1 MLQRMRDGAQSM
13 GAKIMVGI
21 IAFVLTVFG
30 FGAFNLFAVG
40 EPVAITVNGEDIT
53 EALLGVEMERR
64 RRDILRQMGEGADP
78 SLIDES
84 LLRQSTLGLLVDQT
98 LLRQTAEDLGLAA
111 SANRLNR
118 DILRNPEF
126 QVEGSFDEDRFR
138 AVLASSG
145 FSPSSY
151 QDELANNTLIVQL
164 AGSVGDTGAPTDR
177 EVREAASLLT
187 QRRDVAWLAF
197 RTEDFAADIEVSEED
212 IAAYHDYHVD
222 RFMTPE
228 RLDVEYVSLSLA
240 DIADGIELTEADVR
254 EAFAAEERDRN
265 AAGDV
270 RRRRGAHIL
279 LEVGDDRSEAD
290 AIAHLAELRRELQ
303 GGDSRE
309 DAFEEKAR
317 ELSED
322 PGSAANGGDL
332 GLVGRD
338 VFDAAFESALWDL
351 EVGELSEP
359 VVTAFGVHLIRLL
372 EIEETEAP
380 TFEEARERL
389 SAELQRNR
397 AQDAFD
403 ERLRQ
408 MDEIAFEEPDTL
420 EGVGAALDL
429 PVERVDGVTRDTATG
444 PFADATLRD
453 AVFEADVLHEGY
465 NSPAIR
471 TGDTAVVARVATRH
485 APAEIPLEEARDD
498 IRSQLLAERGD
509 DAARSAAT
517 AALDRTASGEAVADI
532 AADYGLE
539 WNVRESVT
547 AAAPDLPPAV
557 GRAAFEL
564 SLASAGERA
573 ATNVEVPGDGH
584 AVVTVT
590 RIEPGD
596 FGAMTESER
605 AAMRTQLGAW
615 ARERDMSALLGSLRV
630 DAGLDLG
637 TVSP

>member
-1 MLQRMRDGAQSM
+1 MLQRMRDGAQTM
-13 GAKIMVGI
+13 GAKILVGI

-40 EPVAITVNGEDIT
+40 EPVAVTVNGEDIT
-53 EALLGVEMERR
+53 EALLGAEMERR

-98 LLRQTAEDLGLAA
+98 LLRQAAEDLGLAA
-111 SANRLNR
+111 SADRLNR

-126 QVEGSFDEDRFR
+126 QVEGTFDEDRFR
-138 AVLASSG
+138 AVLAGSG

-187 QRRDVAWLAF
+187 QRRDIAWLAF
-197 RTEDFAADIEVSEED
+197 RTEDFATDIEVAEED
-212 IAAYHDYHVD
+212 IAAYHDYHLD

-240 DIADGIELTEADVR
+240 DIADGIEVTEADVR
-254 EAFAAEERDRN
+254 EAFAAEERDRA
-265 AAGDV
+265 AAGDAG
-270 RRRRGAHIL
+270 RRRGAHIL
-279 LEVGDDRSEAD
+279 LEVGDERSEAD
-290 AIAHLAELRRELQ
+290 AIAELGEVRRELEA
-303 GGDSRE
+303 GASFE
-309 DAFEEKAR
+309 DKAR
-317 ELSED
+317 ALSED

-338 VFDAAFESALWDL
+338 VFDPAFESALWAL

-372 EIEETEAP
+372 EIEETQPP
-380 TFEEARERL
+380 TFEEVRERL
-389 SAELQRNR
+389 SAELRRSR
-397 AQDAFD
+397 AQTVFD

-420 EGVGAALDL
+420 LGVGEALEL
-429 PVERVDGVTRDTATG
+429 PVERVEEVTRDAATG

-453 AVFEADVLHEGY
+453 AVFEADVLLEGY

-471 TGDTAVVARVATRH
+471 TGDVAVVARVATRH
-485 APAEIPLEEARDD
+485 APAEIPLEEARDG
-498 IRSQLLAERGD
+498 IRAQLLSERGG
-509 DAARSAAT
+509 DAARAAAT
-517 AALDRTASGEAVADI
+517 EALERTAAGEAVADV
-532 AADYGLE
+532 AGDYGLD

-547 AAAPDLPPAV
+547 AADPDLPPAI

-573 ATNVEVPGDGH
+573 ATTVELPGDGH

-590 RIEPGD
+590 RVEPGD

-615 ARERDMSALLGSLRV
+615 ARERDMAALLASLRT
-630 DAGLDLG
+630 DAGLDAG
-637 TVSP
+637 NASP

>member
-13 GAKIMVGI
+13 GAKILVGI

-40 EPVAITVNGEDIT
+40 EPVAATVNGEDIT

-84 LLRQSTLGLLVDQT
+84 LLRQSTLGLLVDQA

-111 SANRLNR
+111 SANRLSR

-126 QVEGSFDEDRFR
+126 QVEGAFDEDRFR

-151 QDELANNTLIVQL
+151 QDEVANNTLIVQL
-164 AGSVGDTGAPTDR
+164 AGSVGDTGAPTDL
-177 EVREAASLLT
+177 EVRETASLLT

-197 RTEDFAADIEVSEED
+197 RTDDFATDIEISEED
-212 IAAYHDYHVD
+212 IAAYHDYNID

-240 DIADGIELTEADVR
+240 DMADGIEVTEEDVR
-254 EAFAAEERDRN
+254 EAFAAEERDRT

-290 AIAHLAELRRELQ
+290 ARAQLAEVRRELQ
-303 GGDSRE
+303 AGGSFE
-309 DAFEEKAR
+309 DRAR

-322 PGSAANGGDL
+322 PGSATNGGDL

-338 VFDAAFESALWDL
+338 VFDPAFESALWEL

-372 EIEETEAP
+372 EIEETEPP

-389 SAELQRNR
+389 SEELRRSR
-397 AQDAFD
+397 AQTAFD

-420 EGVGAALDL
+420 EGVGDALDL
-429 PVERVDGVTRDTATG
+429 PVERVEGVTRDTATG

-453 AVFEADVLHEGY
+453 ALFEADVLHEGY

-485 APAEIPLEEARDD
+485 APAEIPLEEAADG
-498 IRSQLLAERGD
+498 IRAQLLSERGD
-509 DAARSAAT
+509 DAARAAAM
-517 AALDRTASGEAVADI
+517 AALERTASGEAVADI

-547 AAAPDLPPAV
+547 ASDPGLPLAV

-564 SLASAGERA
+564 SLAAAGERA
-573 ATNVEVPGDGH
+573 AADVEIPGDGH

-615 ARERDMSALLGSLRV
+615 ARERDMSALLASLRV

-637 TVSP
+637 TDSP

>member
-13 GAKIMVGI
+13 GAKILVGI

-40 EPVAITVNGEDIT
+40 EPVAATVNGEDIT

-84 LLRQSTLGLLVDQT
+84 LLRQSTLGLLVDQA

-111 SANRLNR
+111 SANRLSR

-126 QVEGSFDEDRFR
+126 QVEGAFDEDRFR

-151 QDELANNTLIVQL
+151 QDEVANNTLIVQL
-164 AGSVGDTGAPTDR
+164 AGSVGDTGAPTDL
-177 EVREAASLLT
+177 EVRETASLLT

-197 RTEDFAADIEVSEED
+197 RTDDFATDIEISEEN
-212 IAAYHDYHVD
+212 IAAYHDYNID

-240 DIADGIELTEADVR
+240 DMADGIELTEEDVR
-254 EAFAAEERDRN
+254 EAFAAEERDRT

-290 AIAHLAELRRELQ
+290 ARAQLAEVRRELQ
-303 GGDSRE
+303 AGGSFE
-309 DAFEEKAR
+309 DRAR

-322 PGSAANGGDL
+322 PGSATNGGDL

-338 VFDAAFESALWDL
+338 VFDPAFESALWDL

-359 VVTAFGVHLIRLL
+359 VATAFGVHLIRLL
-372 EIEETEAP
+372 EIEETEPP

-389 SAELQRNR
+389 SEELRR
-397 AQDAFD
+397 SHAQTAFD

-420 EGVGAALDL
+420 EGVGDALDL
-429 PVERVDGVTRDTATG
+429 PVERVEGVTRDTATG

-453 AVFEADVLHEGY
+453 ALFEADVLHEGY

-485 APAEIPLEEARDD
+485 APAEIPLEEAADG
-498 IRSQLLAERGD
+498 IRAQLLSERGD
-509 DAARSAAT
+509 DAARAAAM
-517 AALDRTASGEAVADI
+517 AALERTASGEAVADI

-547 AAAPDLPPAV
+547 ASDPGLPLAV

-573 ATNVEVPGDGH
+573 AADVEIPGDGH

-615 ARERDMSALLGSLRV
+615 ARERDMSALLASLRV

-637 TVSP
+637 TDSP

>member
-1 MLQRMRDGAQSM
+1 MLQRMRDGAQTM

-40 EPVAITVNGEDIT
+40 EPVAVTVNGEDVT
-53 EALLGVEMERR
+53 EAVLGVEMERR
-64 RRDILRQMGEGADP
+64 RRDILRQMGESADP

-126 QVEGSFDEDRFR
+126 QVEGTFDEDRFR

-151 QDELANNTLIVQL
+151 QDELASNTLIVQL

-187 QRRDVAWLAF
+187 QRRDVAWLEF
-197 RTEDFAADIEVSEED
+197 RTEDFAADIEVSEAD
-212 IAAYHDYHVD
+212 IAAYHDYHLD

-228 RLDVEYVSLSLA
+228 RLDVEYVRLSLT
-240 DIADGIELTEADVR
+240 DLADGIELTEEDVR
-254 EAFAAEERDRN
+254 EAFAAEERDRGV
-265 AAGDV
+265 AGDV

-279 LEVGDDRSEAD
+279 LEVGDDRSEAA
-290 AIAHLAELRRELQ
+290 AITELIALRQELQ
-303 GGDSRE
+303 AGASFE
-309 DAFEEKAR
+309 DKAR

-338 VFDAAFESALWDL
+338 VFDRAFESALWEL

-372 EIEETEAP
+372 EIEETEPP

-389 SAELQRNR
+389 AGEVRRSR
-397 AQDAFD
+397 AQAAFD

-420 EGVGAALDL
+420 EGVGDALDL
-429 PVERVDGVTRDTATG
+429 PVERVEGVTRDAATG

-485 APAEIPLEEARDD
+485 APAEIPLEEASDD
-498 IRSQLLAERGD
+498 IRAQLLSERGD
-509 DAARSAAT
+509 DAARLAAM
-517 AALDRTASGEAVADI
+517 AALERTASGEAVADI

-547 AAAPDLPPAV
+547 AAAPDLPPTI

-564 SLASAGERA
+564 ALASAGQRA
-573 ATNVEVPGDGH
+573 ATNVEIPGDGH

-605 AAMRTQLGAW
+605 ATMRTQLGAW
-615 ARERDMSALLGSLRV
+615 ARERDMSALLASLRV
-630 DAGLDLG
+630 DAGLEAELDLG
-637 TVSP
+637 TAAP